1 MSTGAG
7 TRGSGPVAPA
17 PRTRTTGAGA
27 GGEAAMG
34 AALGGAVDVGL
45 AYLRKVAP
53 DAAAEVDQLRRRV
66 VTRPTIVVVGETK
79 RGKSSLVN
87 ALVGVPGLS
96 PVDVAVTTAC
106 YLEFVPGPQAGAR
119 AWLPGQAE
127 PVPLEVSQLRD
138 WATPLGRLPD
148 DVRPPRHIE
157 VTHPAPLLQ
166 YLSLV
171 DTPGTGGLDP
181 AHAQIAL
188 EAAAQATALLFVV
201 DAAAPFAQPELDFLI
216 EASKRVNLVVFGL
229 TKVDAYP
236 GWRTILA
243 DNRAQLQAHAPRFGS
258 APWFPVSARLA
269 ELARTVP
276 AQAAGELVRESRIT
290 ALQHALVDL
299 AGRGHLLRQANVLR
313 TVRSELVSVDLQ
325 FGERLRATDP
335 DPAEAARVKQ
345 ERAAVAA
352 RKRTESRQWS
362 LALSAE
368 TQRARVE
375 ATGLLRGYVGGL
387 QEEFLNRIDSARG
400 DDLKGLPQQ
409 VDEALHALSIRLS
422 ADLEVRFRQV
432 GERVLAEV
440 FQPDELGF
448 VLGRLN
454 ATLRHALASKPR
466 REGGAD
472 NMMIALSAGGMAFMA
487 GRGAMAG
494 ASALGAGALVGGSLL
509 VPFAGLGLGL
519 AAGGFIL
526 YRRRVT
532 SDRQQARMWLREVVA
547 DARAALSDEI
557 THRFTD
563 LQYALTLAL
572 DDAIERRLRQ
582 LDARI
587 AEIDAA
593 AAEDQAGRARRRA
606 ATQAERDAVRARIKQ
621 VDEVLQRARTLAPA
635 PATETRGTGG

>member
-1 MSTGAG
+1 MSTTTG
-7 TRGSGPVAPA
+7 GPAA
-17 PRTRTTGAGA
+17 SATRT
-27 GGEAAMG
+27 GGGDPDAALG
-34 AALGGAVDVGL
+34 AALRTAIDTGL

-66 VTRPTIVVVGETK
+66 VTRPSIVVVGETK

-87 ALVGVPGLS
+87 ALIGVPNLS
-96 PVDVAVTTAC
+96 PVDVAVATAC
-106 YLEFVPGPQAGAR
+106 YLEFVPGAQVGAK
-119 AWLPGQAE
+119 AWLPGRAE

-148 DVRPPRHIE
+148 DQRPPRHIE

-201 DAAAPFAQPELDFLI
+201 DAAAPFTQPELEFLI
-216 EASKRVNLVVFGL
+216 EASKRVNLVVFAL
-229 TKVDAYP
+229 TKTDAYP

-243 DNRAQLQAHAPRFGS
+243 DNRGQLQAHAPRFGS

-269 ELARTVP
+269 ELARTMP
-276 AQAAGELVRESRIT
+276 AEVAGELVRESRVT
-290 ALQHALVDL
+290 ALQHALVGL

-313 TVRSELVSVDLQ
+313 TVRSELVSVDLEL
-325 FGERLRATDP
+325 GERLRATDP
-335 DPAEAARVKQ
+335 DPADLARVKQ

-362 LALSAE
+362 LALNTE

-375 ATGLLRGYVGGL
+375 ATGLLRSYVGAL
-387 QEEFLNRIDSARG
+387 QEDFLNRIDFARG
-400 DDLKGLPQQ
+400 DDLRTLPQQ
-409 VDEALHALSIRLS
+409 VDEALHALSVRLS

-440 FQPDELGF
+440 FQPDELQF

-466 REGGAD
+466 RDAGTD

-494 ASALGAGALVGGSLL
+494 ASALGAGALVGGGLL
-509 VPFAGLGLGL
+509 IPFAGLGLGL

-526 YRRRVT
+526 YRRRVQ
-532 SDRQQARMWLREVVA
+532 SDRQQARTWLREVVA

-593 AAEDQAGRARRRA
+593 VAEDQASRARRRA

-621 VDEVLQRARTLAPA
+621 VDEVLQRARALAPRPA
-635 PATETRGTGG
+635 ATEGRAGT